1 MATFT
6 ADLTTENGER
16 VTAAL
21 VRKHDRALLE
31 LAIDDNRIEIDLVAA
46 AAAAD
51 QFVIVIDDL
60 TDLREV
66 IAAAIGAGVKTSRR
80 RR

>member
-21 VRKHDRALLE
+21 ARKHDRALLE

-51 QFVIVIDDL
+51 QFVIDDL

>member
-6 ADLTTENGER
+6 ADLATENGER

-51 QFVIVIDDL
+51 QFVIDDL